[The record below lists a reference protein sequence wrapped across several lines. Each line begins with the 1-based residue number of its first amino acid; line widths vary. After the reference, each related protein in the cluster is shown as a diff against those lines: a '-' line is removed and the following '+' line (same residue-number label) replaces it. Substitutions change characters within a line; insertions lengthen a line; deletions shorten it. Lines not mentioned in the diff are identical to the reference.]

1 MGIRIGS
8 TFRWTSYGVLAV
20 LSGASFVVSAARAE
34 MVVAKVVE
42 TTNTGG
48 VNGYYAGNRE
58 PLLASP
64 LIKMPLGSIRPEG
77 WLRHQ
82 LDLAADGMTGRLHEI
97 SKWCKFEGSAW
108 ASPDGRGEHGWEELP
123 YWLKG
128 FIDLGHILKDERIM
142 AEAGRWVEAVLASQ
156 REDGYF
162 GPQDNKDQLDFWP
175 NMIMLYALR
184 SHYEATG
191 NERVL
196 PFMTRYFRYLKSLG
210 PTDLFKHD
218 KKHGRTWWQGI
229 RAADNLDSIYWLYN
243 RTGDGWLLDLAK
255 VNHARTAGWTDHIAS
270 WHGVN
275 ICQCFRGP
283 GQYYQQTKDVRHLK
297 AAERNYETVMGIYG
311 QFPGGMFG
319 ADENAREG
327 YTGPRQAAE
336 TCSIVEFMHSH
347 EILLDITGQV
357 VWADRC
363 EEIAFNSLPAAM
375 PPDLKALHYL
385 TAPNMVQLDRTSK
398 APLLQNKGD
407 MLSYSPYR
415 YRCCQHNVAFGWPY
429 FAGHLWMATPGNGLA
444 AAIYAASTVKAR
456 VGDGTE
462 VRIKETT
469 DYPFSEQIDF
479 ALSMA
484 KPVEFPLALRI
495 PGWCDEATIGVN
507 GKEIL
512 LLIRPGQWVV
522 LERTWKDG
530 DKVILQL
537 PMSIKART
545 WAKNGNSLSVDRGP
559 LTYSLKIGER
569 WERYSKPDKW
579 ACYEVFPTTAWN
591 YALIVDP
598 ENPKKSIRVS
608 DQASRLEPQ
617 PFTLEAAP
625 IALEAK
631 GRKIPEWKLEP
642 NGLIGAVPQSP
653 LSSTEPVE
661 ELTLIPMGCARLRVS
676 AFPYIPVETGK

>member
-1 MGIRIGS
+1 
-8 TFRWTSYGVLAV
+8 
-20 LSGASFVVSAARAE
+20 
-34 MVVAKVVE
+34 
-42 TTNTGG
+42 
-48 VNGYYAGNRE
+48 
-58 PLLASP
+58 
-64 LIKMPLGSIRPEG
+64 
-77 WLRHQ
+77 
-82 LDLAADGMTGRLHEI
+82 
-97 SKWCKFEGSAW
+97 
-108 ASPDGRGEHGWEELP
+108 
-123 YWLKG
+123 
-128 FIDLGHILKDERIM
+128 LGHILEDKRIM
-142 AEAGRWVEAVLASQ
+142 AEAGRWIEAVLASQ

-162 GPQDNKDQLDFWP
+162 GPQANKDKHDLWP
-175 NMIMLYALR
+175 NMVMLYAMR
-184 SHYEATG
+184 TYYEATKDPRII
-191 NERVL
+191 EA
-196 PFMTRYFRYLKSLG
+196 MTKYFR
-210 PTDLFKHD
+210 
-218 KKHGRTWWQGI
+218 WQTTLPEEHFLPGSWQKT

-255 VNHARTAGWTDHIAS
+255 VNHSRTANWTDHIAS

-283 GQYYQQTKDVRHLK
+283 GQYYQQTRDIQHLK

-319 ADENAREG
+319 ADENARKG
-327 YTGPRQAAE
+327 YIGPRQAAE

-363 EEIAFNSLPAAM
+363 EDAAFNSLPAAM

-444 AAIYAASTVKAR
+444 AAIYAASTVKAK

-462 VRIKETT
+462 VQIKETT
-469 DYPFSEQIDF
+469 DYPFSDQITF
-479 ALSMA
+479 ALSMV

-507 GKEIL
+507 GKELL
-512 LLIRPGQWVV
+512 LLIRPGRWVV

-537 PMSIKART
+537 PMSIKVRT
-545 WAKNGNSLSVDRGP
+545 WAKNRNSLSVDRGP

-569 WERYSKPDKW
+569 WERYNKPDEW
-579 ACYEVFPTTAWN
+579 ARYEVFPTTAWN

-598 ENPKKSIRVS
+598 EDPQKSIRVS
-608 DQASRLEPQ
+608 DR
-617 PFTLEAAP
+617 
-625 IALEAK
+625 
-631 GRKIPEWKLEP
+631 
-642 NGLIGAVPQSP
+642 
-653 LSSTEPVE
+653 
-661 ELTLIPMGCARLRVS
+661 
-676 AFPYIPVETGK
+676 